1 MDFADLKARCKGWLD
16 AHWDHSFL
24 VNSQDENAINALR
37 MVEPCRLYIL
47 PYNPT
52 AENMARYLLEE
63 VCPKLL
69 EGTGGVATRVR
80 IWETDESYAEAAVD
94 LNSGLTVS
102 SYDIASS
109 ED

>member
-1 MDFADLKARCKGWLD
+1 
-16 AHWDHSFL
+16 
-24 VNSQDENAINALR
+24 
-37 MVEPCRLYIL
+37 
-47 PYNPT
+47 
-52 AENMARYLLEE
+52 MARYLLEE